1 MEHHWQFK
9 GNFRNGGDANIN
21 SIDRDDGADYNN
33 DLLMNEHLG
42 LVIVLRALYLI

>member
-9 GNFRNGGDANIN
+9 GNFRNGGDAN
-21 SIDRDDGADYNN
+21 SIDRDDGADDNN
-33 DLLMNEHLG
+33 DLLLNEHLV